1 MAGTIIVSNLK
12 TDTDNSFIVRS
23 NTGATLFSCNT
34 SGLDVANTIP
44 AGSITASKLA
54 VGAALPS
61 QTGSGTYYLTTD
73 GTNASWKAQTA
84 LTIANTQLTGT
95 LTASQIASINAST
108 ATSGTLPKARL
119 PAGSVLQVVHTV
131 LTSVVSVSGSAWNE
145 ITSLA
150 TSITPTSSS
159 SKILIIPGI
168 DYATANGYRSG
179 LKIVRDSTDILLGD
193 SASNRIRASQL
204 GRFFDGSDQMVCQ
217 ANRIYL
223 DSPATTSAITYKFYL
238 SAEGAT
244 GATIYVNRTVNDAD
258 FTSHFRGTSTI
269 TLMEIAV

>member
-84 LTIANTQLTGT
+84 LAIANTQLTGT
-95 LTASQIASINAST
+95 LIASQIASINAST
-108 ATSGTLPKARL
+108 ATSGTLPAARL
-119 PAGSVLQVVHTV
+119 PAGSILQVVQTV
-131 LTSVVSVSGSAWNE
+131 FTSTASVSGSAWNE
-145 ITSLA
+145 ITGLA
-150 TSITPTSSS
+150 TTITPTSSS
-159 SKILIIPGI
+159 SKILIIPSI
-168 DYATANGYRSG
+168 DYSAGTGYRTG
-179 LKIVRDSTDILLGD
+179 FKIVRNSTDILLGD
-193 SASNRIRASQL
+193 TASNRIRASQL
-204 GRFFDGSDQMVCQ
+204 GRFFDSSEQLVNQ

-223 DSPATTSAITYKFYL
+223 DSPGTTSATTYKFYI
-238 SAEGAT
+238 SAENIT
-244 GATIYVNRTVNDAD
+244 GATLYVNRTVSDAD
-258 FTSHFRGTSTI
+258 STSHFRGTSTV